1 MADNDSQKQR
11 GLDEE
16 AQSSMWAPRCRAPPT
31 PSPLITPR
39 LLEPPPPVPP
49 PRPLALRYNRRAPV
63 PQLVCAMFGA
73 TTRFSRWGQVVI
85 WHGGRPALR
94 LLAAALLADP
104 ATSEALG
111 VVARWLGFVSAL
123 LLCEGKH
130 CDSAIDLGLVAGAR
144 FWRRAAWKR
153 HTVAAAELAMVILG
167 LGLPGLRA
175 AAHDLRM
182 DLVECARWTGSWVLV
197 EPQLRAAVHG
207 WDQRFLAALQTACA
221 AATLLA
227 RRLAPTSAR
236 MRAWPY
242 LQADSTLLDVAL
254 WLLLGGMPC
263 VSAFGSILRTAP
275 TTTLLELELCSITEQ
290 EAARAVQ
297 RDATAS
303 ATEDDPTYRA
313 WTFSV
318 FDF

>member
-1 MADNDSQKQR
+1 
-11 GLDEE
+11 
-16 AQSSMWAPRCRAPPT
+16 
-31 PSPLITPR
+31 
-39 LLEPPPPVPP
+39 
-49 PRPLALRYNRRAPV
+49 
-63 PQLVCAMFGA
+63 MFGA

-104 ATSEALG
+104 ATSEALV
-111 VVARWLGFVSAL
+111 VVARWLGFVPAL
-123 LLCEGKH
+123 LLCGGKH
-130 CDSAIDLGLVAGAR
+130 CYSAIDLGLVAGAR
-144 FWRRAAWKR
+144 FWRSAAWKR
-153 HTVAAAELAMVILG
+153 HTVAAAELAMAILG

-197 EPQLRAAVHG
+197 ESQLRAAVHG

-236 MRAWPY
+236 LRAWPY
-242 LQADSTLLDVAL
+242 LQADSTLLDVVL
-254 WLLLGGMPC
+254 WLLMGGMPC
-263 VSAFGSILRTAP
+263 QRAFESILWTAP
-275 TTTLLELELCSITEQ
+275 TTTLLELELCRLTEQ

-297 RDATAS
+297 RAATAS

-313 WTFSV
+313 WTLWAFI
-318 FDF
+318 F

>member
-16 AQSSMWAPRCRAPPT
+16 ARSSMWAPRCRAPPPPPA

-73 TTRFSRWGQVVI
+73 TTSFSRWGQVVI

-94 LLAAALLADP
+94 MLAASLFAEH
-104 ATSEALG
+104 ATLEALE
-111 VVARWLGFVSAL
+111 VVARWLGFMPAMLQYRGNYCLS
-123 LLCEGKH
+123 
-130 CDSAIDLGLVAGAR
+130 SIDLGLVAGAR
-144 FWRRAAWKR
+144 FWRRAAWNR

-182 DLVECARWTGSWVLV
+182 DLVEWSLSSHSLRRPSMTGINV
-197 EPQLRAAVHG
+197 
-207 WDQRFLAALQTACA
+207 FLPHS
-221 AATLLA
+221 
-227 RRLAPTSAR
+227 RLHVPR
-236 MRAWPY
+236 P
-242 LQADSTLLDVAL
+242 
-254 WLLLGGMPC
+254 
-263 VSAFGSILRTAP
+263 
-275 TTTLLELELCSITEQ
+275 LC
-290 EAARAVQ
+290 
-297 RDATAS
+297 
-303 ATEDDPTYRA
+303 
-313 WTFSV
+313 
-318 FDF
+318 